1 MNKPL
6 IIGISGKIGSGKDTI
21 GEYLRD
27 KYNFKIES
35 LALNVRRVCSILT
48 GIPLE
53 VLLTREAK
61 GIKVNYEN
69 KVITIGEMLQIVG
82 NGLRE
87 SIHEDIWVNS
97 LLSGLDKTQ
106 NVVITDVRYPNE
118 YKEIQKRGGILI
130 RVEGDPSGIKEAIR
144 SGKSLDK
151 RDLNAPSE
159 TALDQFAFPYVIFND
174 KSKQDLYD
182 KIDNIL
188 KLGHR

>member
-151 RDLNAPSE
+151 KR
-159 TALDQFAFPYVIFND
+159 
-174 KSKQDLYD
+174 SKCS
-182 KIDNIL
+182 K
-188 KLGHR
+188 